1 MISTIYCDLDTNI
14 KKDQVIEC
22 LNNFFSN
29 KYFVKILKNEDKA
42 DLYAIQSTNYCLI
55 KMFDHYDETKII
67 LVSVIDNLLKGASGQ
82 AVQCM
87 NIMCG
92 IEENIGLDNLNCE

>member
-1 MISTIYCDLDTNI
+1 
-14 KKDQVIEC
+14 
-22 LNNFFSN
+22 
-29 KYFVKILKNEDKA
+29 
-42 DLYAIQSTNYCLI
+42 
-55 KMFDHYDETKII
+55 MFDHYDETKII

-92 IEENIGLDNLNCE
+92 IEENIGLDNLNCD